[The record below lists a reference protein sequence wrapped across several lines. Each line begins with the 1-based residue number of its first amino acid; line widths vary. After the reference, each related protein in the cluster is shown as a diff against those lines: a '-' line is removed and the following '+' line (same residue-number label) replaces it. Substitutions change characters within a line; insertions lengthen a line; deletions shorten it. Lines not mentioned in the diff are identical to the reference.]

1 MLKQHNTKIGTQG
14 FTLVELSIVIIII
27 GFLIAGIAAG
37 TSLIK
42 QAELNSVVRDF
53 QSYQTAYNNFLGRY
67 SKAPGDFNGAVAIW
81 TQTNIRTTTSGNGD
95 GNGIIDTVDESWMAW
110 KHLSLA
116 NMISSG
122 IAVVPA
128 SAAVAPTIGTNVPAS
143 KVTGAGYM
151 MVQGLSTLVD
161 SGTALTGDANFWDDG
176 RTNAVFLAA
185 GPDASGFL
193 LGGAVKAED
202 AFNIDKKLDDGQISG
217 STFTGAKTGSVRAV
231 GSDATG
237 CVDATTTTQYTV
249 DQTTTSCIV
258 GIALN

>member
-1 MLKQHNTKIGTQG
+1 MLKQHNKKIGTQG

-128 SAAVAPTIGTNVPAS
+128 SVAVAPTIGTNVPAS

-151 MVQGLSTLVD
+151 MVQGD
-161 SGTALTGDANFWDDG
+161 TAVTGLAFTEGDANLWSDG

-185 GPDASGFL
+185 GPDATGFL
-193 LGGAVKAED
+193 LGGALKAED

-217 STFTGAKTGSVRAV
+217 ANFVGANTGSIRTV
-231 GSDATG
+231 GSNAGT
-237 CVDATTTTQYTV
+237 CLVTSTLSQYSV
-249 DQTTTSCIV
+249 SSTTSDCVV